1 MRPFRYTRAAD
12 VSDALAAVR
21 RGAAARF
28 VAGGTNL
35 IDLMKAGV
43 EAPTHLVDVSRLPL
57 DAVEERDDGGLRL
70 GATALNSDVAHHP
83 AVRTRYPVLTE
94 ALVAGAS
101 EQIRNRATVAG
112 NLLQRTRCYYFTDPT
127 FAECNKRTPGSG
139 CAAIHGRAR
148 IHAILG
154 ASPQCMATYP
164 GDMAVAL
171 SALDAVVQV
180 RGPDGARSI
189 PIGEF
194 HRLPG
199 DAPHLD
205 TVLRPGELVTAVD
218 VPALSFA
225 HRSRYLK
232 VRDRWSYAFALV
244 SVAAAIDVD
253 DDGVIRDARLA
264 LGGVAAKPWRVPAA
278 ERVMVGRPAGEGA
291 YEAAADALLA
301 GARPHRDNA
310 FKVDLARR
318 CVVHALAAAVARR

>member
-1 MRPFRYTRAAD
+1 MRPFRYARATD
-12 VSDALAAVR
+12 VSDALAAVG

-43 EAPTHLVDVSRLPL
+43 EAPTTLVDVSRLPL
-57 DAVEERDDGGLRL
+57 DAIEEREGGLRL
-70 GATALNSDVAHHP
+70 GATALNSDVAQHP

-101 EQIRNRATVAG
+101 EQIRNRATVGG

-127 FAECNKRTPGSG
+127 FAECNKRVPGSG
-139 CAAIHGRAR
+139 CAAIDGRAR
-148 IHAILG
+148 MHAILG
-154 ASPQCMATYP
+154 ASPHCVATYP

-171 SALDAVVQV
+171 SALDAMVQV
-180 RGPDGARSI
+180 RGPEGVRTI
-189 PIGEF
+189 PIGEL

-199 DAPHLD
+199 DAPHVD
-205 TVLRPGELVTAVD
+205 TVLSPGELITAVD
-218 VPALSFA
+218 LPAMPFA
-225 HRSRYLK
+225 RRSRYVK

-244 SVAAAIDVD
+244 SVAAAVDVN

-278 ERVMVGRPAGEGA
+278 ERALVGQPAGEDA
-291 YEAAADALLA
+291 YEAAAEMLLA
-301 GARPHRDNA
+301 GARPHRDNV

-318 CVVHALAAAVARR
+318 CVVHALVAAAARP

>member
-1 MRPFRYTRAAD
+1 VRPFRYARATD
-12 VSDALAAVR
+12 VSGALAAVSH
-21 RGAAARF
+21 GAGARF

-43 EAPTHLVDVSRLPL
+43 EAPTRLVDVSRLPL
-57 DAVEERDDGGLRL
+57 DAIEERDGGLRL

-83 AVRTRYPVLTE
+83 VVRTRYPVLTE

-101 EQIRNRATVAG
+101 EQIRNRATVGG
-112 NLLQRTRCYYFTDPT
+112 NLLQRTRCFYFTDPT
-127 FAECNKRTPGSG
+127 FAECNKRAPGSG
-139 CAAIHGRAR
+139 CAAIHGRTR
-148 IHAILG
+148 THAILG
-154 ASPQCMATYP
+154 ASPHCVATYP

-171 SALDAVVQV
+171 SALEAVVQV
-180 RGPDGARSI
+180 HGPDGARAI
-189 PIGEF
+189 PIGEL
-194 HRLPG
+194 HRLPES
-199 DAPHLD
+199 APHLD
-205 TVLRPGELVTAVD
+205 TVLQPGELITAVD
-218 VPALSFA
+218 LPAMPFA
-225 HRSRYLK
+225 RRSRYVK

-278 ERVMVGRPAGEGA
+278 ERLVVGRAAGESA

-310 FKVDLARR
+310 FKVELARR
-318 CVVHALAAAVARR
+318 CVVHALAAAAARR